1 MADIKMND
9 GSKSLTYTANDWFY
23 MKHGSGEECHRG
35 SNDQEPEKC
44 VKNREA
50 VNNLR
55 NSTNILGAT
64 VTQYNDSKM
73 LYNRELLFTVNMLIG
88 IALLCYY
95 TYLNQSA
102 FPSPSTALKQ
112 MGDLSN
118 SMGNTASS
126 WSKHLSM
133 APLPPTPPK

>member
-1 MADIKMND
+1 MND

-23 MKHGSGEECHRG
+23 MKHGNGEECHRG
-35 SNDQEPEKC
+35 SDDKEPEQC
-44 VKNREA
+44 IKNREA
-50 VNNLR
+50 VNHLR
-55 NSTNILGAT
+55 DSTNILGAT

-73 LYNRELLFTVNMLIG
+73 LYNRELLFTVNILIG

-102 FPSPSTALKQ
+102 IPSPTSAINSV
-112 MGDLSN
+112 GAVSN
-118 SMGNTASS
+118 SISSATSS

-133 APLPPTPPK
+133 APLPPPPK